1 MYLLAPDGRPAA
13 REVITNELCVVGG
26 EIYGSDIYL
35 DGEPVM
41 KFDAHGQISDYPS
54 TRKYASYIELFLKFF
69 KYGEND
75 VQLAAKN
82 FYTNWIREI
91 DEEEYIAERTDIQ
104 AREPKMKSESYF
116 QHPLYNLNPAQIRKQ
131 GKRIISPDYTNPRY
145 IEIKDKKSMVMRYYN
160 SGKDIELGKE
170 DGGLLYVPEPGKVC
184 LFATTGDVGIFDCD
198 AHVEG
203 LEQDCLDTKSE
214 VDALVSAV
222 SSCQK

>member
-13 REVITNELCVVGG
+13 REVIQTEICVVGD
-26 EIYGSDIYL
+26 EIYSSPIYQGTVQVVKMDDKGNPTDKNEAYF
-35 DGEPVM
+35 DGLT
-41 KFDAHGQISDYPS
+41 KDFGY
-54 TRKYASYIELFLKFF
+54 
-69 KYGEND
+69 ND
-75 VQLAAKN
+75 DNINWAAKN
-82 FYTNWIREI
+82 FYTNWI
-91 DEEEYIAERTDIQ
+91 Q
-104 AREPKMKSESYF
+104 KMKGTSYSVYRSTRARG
-116 QHPLYNLNPAQIRKQ
+116 Q
-131 GKRIISPDYTNPRY
+131 RIISPDYTNPRY